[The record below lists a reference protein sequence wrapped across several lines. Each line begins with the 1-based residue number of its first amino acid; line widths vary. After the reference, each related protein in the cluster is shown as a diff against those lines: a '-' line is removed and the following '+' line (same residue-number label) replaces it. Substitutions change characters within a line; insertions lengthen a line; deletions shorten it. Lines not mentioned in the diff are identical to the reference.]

1 MNLLFRIGLALL
13 PALLLAACATTQAPP
28 TSDAKPTGADWRQH
42 AARVATLKDWYLKG
56 RIAVQTADN
65 SGSASLYWR
74 QQSDAFNLR
83 VVAPF
88 GQGTVELSGSENGSV
103 TLVDSDNRSYTA
115 PNPESLM
122 QARLGWSVPVTSLKY
137 WVRGL
142 PARQGEITAATPDS
156 QGRLRSLEQMGWQIT
171 VNQYARA
178 LERDLPRKLE
188 VSHEQFEARLVVQSW
203 ARP

>member
-74 QQSDAFNLR
+74 QQSDTFNLR